1 MRPPAESTKPQL
13 LLVVNTF
20 SLKIVVQEVMIK
32 DLMVYCLITVRVME
46 CGVATVEERQSGI
59 SKIFT
64 VLVMDTMIAW
74 HDLRN

>member
-59 SKIFT
+59 SRTFSLP
-64 VLVMDTMIAW
+64 VLITILAR
-74 HDLRN
+74 HNIQN